1 MADEN
6 ELHDYVAPI
15 AASTAEL
22 VAVVDA
28 MKDALIAVLPNE
40 EDCAVAIVGAKETR
54 EALIRDTYRIGLT
67 PFMQQTAAGEPDEV
81 MSEEEIAA
89 DMDEEEVAAD
99 ADDVGGARGRR

>member
-1 MADEN
+1 MADEP
-6 ELHDYVAPI
+6 ELKDYVAPI

-28 MKDALIAVLPNE
+28 LKDALIGMLQNE

-67 PFMQQTAAGEPDEV
+67 PFMQAAADEPDEET
-81 MSEEEIAA
+81 SEDEKTNEDETAA
-89 DMDEEEVAAD
+89 DMG
-99 ADDVGGARGRR
+99 DVQGAKRGRR